1 MGVNEMRKTMLVLG
15 ALFALLVAASAAPAA
30 TSAVSITKAGFVP
43 SQLSLKQGDSVTFT
57 NQDTVDH
64 QVSSQDAAFAS
75 PVLKPAATFS
85 YTFAKA
91 GKFTVKDLNNKKA
104 SLTVTVAGTPA
115 PADTVSLSVAP
126 ALTTFGAKVSLN
138 GALSNQKSGEQ
149 VTVESQQAGA
159 TSFTKLM
166 TVTTTTNGAF
176 TYSVQPLK
184 NTAYQVR
191 YKNVTSA
198 AVTVRV
204 RPAITLG
211 KVAPRRFTVR
221 VRAGDSFAGKT
232 FAVQRFN
239 TVTRHWVL
247 VRTALLRTNTT
258 GVAPTVISSV
268 TFTLAIKARTK
279 LRVVLGSAQVGS
291 SYAAGVSNSILV

>member
-15 ALFALLVAASAAPAA
+15 ALFALLVAAPAAPAA

>member
-1 MGVNEMRKTMLVLG
+1 MRKTMLVLG
-15 ALFALLVAASAAPAA
+15 ALFALLVAAPAAPAA

-126 ALTTFGAKVSLN
+126 AIATFGGKVSLN

-232 FAVQRFN
+232 LAVQRFN
-239 TVTRHWVL
+239 TVTHRWVL

-258 GVAPTVISSV
+258 GVAPTVVSSV
-268 TFTLAIKARTK
+268 TFTLTIKARTK

-291 SYAAGVSNSILV
+291 SYAAGVSNSILA